1 MFYFLVKSIKSIIR
15 EEYPISLSYQPTT
28 LPFIDYWSKLRVE
41 YARIS
46 VANNVNWNNRVF
58 SVSRILLGCLLL

>member
-15 EEYPISLSYQPTT
+15 EEYPILTIIPAYYFYH
-28 LPFIDYWSKLRVE
+28 FIDYWSVARQ

-58 SVSRILLGCLLL
+58 SVI